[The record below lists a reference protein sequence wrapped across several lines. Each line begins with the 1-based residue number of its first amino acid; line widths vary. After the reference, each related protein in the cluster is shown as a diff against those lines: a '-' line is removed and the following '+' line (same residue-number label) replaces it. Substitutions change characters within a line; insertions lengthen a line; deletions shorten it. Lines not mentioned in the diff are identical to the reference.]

1 MKKRAIG
8 KTVFLVLLAL
18 ILLALLGYTA
28 GLLYPRGARAGDN
41 SGLGDWMGRL
51 DGKLR
56 LSEINI
62 PGTHDSATQYI
73 FPAYFLRDQDTGV
86 QEQLENGYRYLDVRV
101 ALDKDGK
108 ELKLIHAF
116 GTCRRGAALWSKAL
130 SYDDFCDAALAFLDA
145 HPGETVI
152 FCVKPENRGDDP
164 AAVRALIEARAAL
177 EPDKWYTD
185 NTIPTLDEARGRIV
199 LCRRYDGALG
209 LDFDWADQGDPS
221 VLENPVEAHAMG
233 ETESLFVQDRYH
245 YAVADKCP
253 AQAFRSYTIAERP
266 LEKLTVG
273 LKPLKPSKDNL
284 GKRNFGGLFQVCIV
298 QECVMPKH
306 EVVLALE
313 VVVERARR
321 KARLLNDCTYGDLLE
336 RLRLRKPT

>member
-73 FPAYFLRDQDTGV
+73 FPSYFLRDQDTGV

-152 FCVKPENRGDDP
+152 FCVKPESSGDDP

-221 VLENPVEAHAMG
+221 VLENPVEAHAIG

-245 YAVADKCP
+245 YAVADKW
-253 AQAFRSYTIAERP
+253 QAVRFT
-266 LEKLTVG
+266 LEKCRAGADAFSLNFLSTAQG
-273 LKPLKPSKDNL
+273 KLPHPLAFAREMNALFADEKLEK
-284 GKRNFGGLFQVCIV
+284 GGHYGIILFDFASA
-298 QECVMPKH
+298 E
-306 EVVLALE
+306 LARQ
-313 VVVERARR
+313 VVESNA
-321 KARLLNDCTYGDLLE
+321 
-336 RLRLRKPT
+336 